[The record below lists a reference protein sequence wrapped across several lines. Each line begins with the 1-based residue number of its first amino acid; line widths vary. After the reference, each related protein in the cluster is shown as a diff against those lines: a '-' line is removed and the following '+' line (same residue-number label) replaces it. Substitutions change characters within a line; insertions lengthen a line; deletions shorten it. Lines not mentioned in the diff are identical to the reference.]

1 MSVISSLALITAIIL
16 VFSTK
21 GRIGKREQVLK
32 DFADKINGKLTR
44 GFWNF
49 SRNLTVDVEG
59 QHIVFESYSRS
70 RDFGTFDTSTLIGS
84 AVQNY
89 LFVHASY
96 SLQQSFELQLTPKKQ
111 AGMQI
116 ILQSTKGSQML
127 VGHDELDARFSMT
140 TTDEAFAKS
149 ILLDEKILPLV
160 LSAITDQTNFYIG
173 PNRNRFGMASST
185 EGMIGLHETEVPLTV
200 ERLEQLRNV
209 VVAVA
214 KKL

>member
-16 VFSTK
+16 VLSTK
-21 GRIGKREQVLK
+21 GRMGKREQVLK

-44 GFWNF
+44 SFWNF
-49 SRNLTVDVEG
+49 SHNLEVVAEG
-59 QHIVFESYSRS
+59 QHVVFESYSRS
-70 RDFGTFDTSTLIGS
+70 RDFGTFDTSTLYGS
-84 AVQNY
+84 AVQNH
-89 LFVHASY
+89 LFVHSSY
-96 SLQQSFELQLTPKKQ
+96 NLQRSFELQLTPKKQ

-127 VGHDELDARFSMT
+127 MGHDVLDARFSMT

-160 LSAITDQTNFYIG
+160 LSTITDQTNFYIG
-173 PNRNRFGMASST
+173 PKRNRFGKASST
-185 EGMIGLHETEVPLTV
+185 EGMIALHETEVPLTV
-200 ERLEQLRNV
+200 ERLEQLRDI